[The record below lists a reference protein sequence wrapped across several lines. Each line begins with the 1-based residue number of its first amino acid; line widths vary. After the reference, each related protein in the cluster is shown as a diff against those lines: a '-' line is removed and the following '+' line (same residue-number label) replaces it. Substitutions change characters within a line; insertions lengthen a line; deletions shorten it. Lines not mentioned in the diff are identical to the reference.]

1 MDYYGLFTLLV
12 GARGGNLP
20 PYKEARLE
28 RYRSVQKIM
37 DLIITASKLAPSFPV
52 RALSLDPF
60 DQEWDDIM
68 PFPVIDY
75 TNYALY
81 GLGVIGNFWFYA
93 YNYNTFTGNIRF
105 RNIRYFFPLV
115 NALLIGTAFKRYNNN
130 LLRVNL
136 FDEYNWLRA
145 QELV

>member
-1 MDYYGLFTLLV
+1 
-12 GARGGNLP
+12 
-20 PYKEARLE
+20 
-28 RYRSVQKIM
+28 
-37 DLIITASKLAPSFPV
+37 
-52 RALSLDPF
+52 
-60 DQEWDDIM
+60 M
-68 PFPVIDY
+68 PFPTIDY

-81 GLGVIGNFWFYA
+81 GLGILGNFWFYA
-93 YNYNTFTGNIRF
+93 YNYNTLTGNIRF

-115 NALLIGTAFKRYNNN
+115 NILLIGRAFHQYNNN